1 MSEDDPLLI
10 SRQVSTTQSYDG
22 SSSATASHHQTSHIL
37 TDIEVEEAS
46 IITFPLAMAVL
57 VATLLQFMLGYNT
70 SVMNAPAAVV
80 FPGHSTVEWS
90 LAVAAFA
97 IGGPFGALVGGP
109 LANQRG
115 RRGAILLCTC
125 KRNIYICLFNLI

>member
-1 MSEDDPLLI
+1 MREDDPLLI
-10 SRQVSTTQSYDG
+10 SRQVVPAVRSPYGTLPTNGNQEN
-22 SSSATASHHQTSHIL
+22 AQNHIL
-37 TDIEVEEAS
+37 TDVEVEES
-46 IITFPLAMAVL
+46 SVLTFPLIMAVL

-97 IGGPFGALVGGP
+97 IGGPFGALIGGP
-109 LANQRG
+109 LADQLG

-125 KRNIYICLFNLI
+125 NNLF